1 MPSQPL
7 LETARLTL
15 RLLSVAD
22 LSFVQSAA
30 SLFAIADSMIS
41 IPHPFTEIE
50 AKHYL
55 TRRLEESDAERSVT
69 FLIETK
75 QGEPLGLIEVRD
87 IEPEHAAGEIS
98 YWLTVEAQ
106 GQGFMSEALAAMLP
120 YCFGELGLNRLYAY
134 HMVRNLASGKVL
146 QKNGFELEG
155 VLRQRVRKWGVFEDV
170 MVLSILRQDW
180 EGNQIYSALR

>member
-30 SLFAIADSMIS
+30 SSFAIADSMIS

-55 TRRLEESDAERSVT
+55 TRRLEESDSGCSVT

-75 QGEPLGLIEVRD
+75 QREPLGLIEVRN
-87 IEPEHAAGEIS
+87 IEPEHAVGEIS
-98 YWLTVEAQ
+98 YWLAVEAQ
-106 GQGFMSEALAAMLP
+106 GQGFMSEAIAAILS
-120 YCFGELGLNRLYAY
+120 YSFKNLGLNRLYAY
-134 HMVRNLASGKVL
+134 HMVRNPASGKVL
-146 QKNGFELEG
+146 QKNGFQLEG

-170 MVLSILRQDW
+170 MILSILRQDW
-180 EGNQIYSALR
+180 EDDEIY